1 MEEGYT
7 PNKIEN
13 YPLRAYDSGKING
26 FNFYAKID
34 DNKLRDMDRTCQE
47 NPLDVNV
54 VLHHPAE
61 VHSSRNFFTVPFNKS
76 VTFTVTPQITKTSES
91 LRNYEPSV

>member
-1 MEEGYT
+1 MLREFWSMEEGYT

-26 FNFYAKID
+26 FNFY
-34 DNKLRDMDRTCQE
+34 
-47 NPLDVNV
+47 V

-61 VHSSRNFFTVPFNKS
+61 VYSSKNFFTVPFNKS